1 MLTPKFLGPAEGA
14 RLFVPGG
21 DESTTKLAAADTND
35 QFSLSTYTVKPGT
48 GTPLHVHA
56 REDET
61 FFILDGVLEF
71 WVGPR
76 DTGSRIKAPAGSTV
90 FGPRG
95 VPHCFRNC
103 STAPASMLLIV
114 SPAANFEAFYEK
126 IGGPGP
132 DGAPPSESESIRRVV
147 THAPEHGIQIL
158 GPSPLE

>member
-1 MLTPKFLGPAEGA
+1 MLTPKFLGPADGT

-21 DESTTKLAAADTND
+21 DQSTTKLAAADTAD
-35 QFSLSTYTVKPGT
+35 QFSLATYTVQPRT

-61 FFILDGVLEF
+61 FYILDGVIEF
-71 WVGPR
+71 WIGPR
-76 DTGSRIKAPAGSTV
+76 DTGTRITAPAGSTF

-103 STAPASMLLIV
+103 SALPASMLLIV
-114 SPAANFEAFYEK
+114 SPASNFEAFYQQ

-132 DGAPPSESESIRRVV
+132 DGAPPSEGESIRRVV